1 MTGTA
6 LYEGQVM
13 HTRPPDVRGRYLFRY
28 GVYLWLID
36 LDALP
41 RLPRLLAPLGRVRSR
56 DHLGDP
62 ERSIRENVDGFLA
75 ERGVDLEGGR
85 VLLLTNP
92 RSFGYVFNPLS
103 VYWCHDRDGDL
114 RCIVAEVHNTHGQ
127 RHCYL
132 LEPGERGR
140 AEADKAFYVSPF
152 LTVDGRYRMSF
163 SPPDERLSIQMELI
177 QDERPGVP
185 GVADGTAPG
194 AVDRAAAADGRALPA
209 DGRPRDGPDPLQR
222 RQAVAARRA
231 ARAPSRP
238 HARRVAWDDAR
249 SRSRRRRAGR
259 PAPGSRAPCSSDPW
273 PGWSGWR

>member
-132 LEPGERGR
+132 LEPGRARPRRGR
-140 AEADKAFYVSPF
+140 QGLLRVTLPDRRRP
-152 LTVDGRYRMSF
+152 L
-163 SPPDERLSIQMELI
+163 PDELL
-177 QDERPGVP
+177 
-185 GVADGTAPG
+185 TAG
-194 AVDRAAAADGRALPA
+194 RAAVDPDGADPG
-209 DGRPRDGPDPLQR
+209 
-222 RQAVAARRA
+222 RA
-231 ARAPSRP
+231 ARC
-238 HARRVAWDDAR
+238 
-249 SRSRRRRAGR
+249 SRRR
-259 PAPGSRAPCSSDPW
+259 
-273 PGWSGWR
+273 

>member
-1 MTGTA
+1 VRLVTGTA

-28 GVYLWLID
+28 GIYLWLID

-62 ERSIRENVDGFLA
+62 DRSIRENVDGFLA

-103 VYWCHDRDGDL
+103 VYWCHHRDGDL

-163 SPPDERLSIQMELI
+163 SPPEERLSIQMELI
-177 QDERPGVP
+177 QDERRVFQ
-185 GVADGTAPG
+185 ASLTA
-194 AVDRAAAADGRALPA
+194 
-209 DGRPRDGPDPLQR
+209 
-222 RQAVAARRA
+222 
-231 ARAPSRP
+231 
-238 HARRVAWDDAR
+238 
-249 SRSRRRRAGR
+249 RRRALSTAQLLRMAVRYPLMAARVSALIHYNGVKLWLRGVPRVRR
-259 PAPGSRAPCSSDPW
+259 PDHTPQG
-273 PGWSGWR
+273 GVG